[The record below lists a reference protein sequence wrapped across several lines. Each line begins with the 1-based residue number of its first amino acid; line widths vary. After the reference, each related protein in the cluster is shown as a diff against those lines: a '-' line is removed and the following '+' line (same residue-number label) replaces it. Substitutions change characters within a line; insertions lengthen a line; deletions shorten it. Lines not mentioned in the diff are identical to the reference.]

1 MARVSDVELQ
11 RLKRDV
17 SLARLCEAKGLALE
31 KRGPD
36 NFVGRCPFHEDATP
50 SFVVSPKKNVFHCLG
65 CGAGGSVIDFVM
77 RAEGVS
83 FRHAVELL
91 RNDAPLSATK
101 PGEVKASSVR
111 RLPAPVDAGADDGA
125 LLDQVADYY
134 HQTLQASAEAKAYL
148 EKRGLADEALVAHFR
163 LGYANRTLGL
173 RLPESNRVD
182 GAKLRGRL
190 QQLGVYRESGHEHL
204 AGSLVVPLTDEAGA
218 VVGLYGRKVTPN
230 LRAGTPNHLYLP
242 GPHRCAFNVAG
253 LAEGKGVAIVCEA
266 VLDAL
271 AFWAAGFR
279 YVTAAYGAGGFTP
292 HHLEALKRHQ
302 VKDVFLAFDRDDAG
316 DEGAQQ
322 LSVQLQAQGFD
333 CYRVEFPRGMDANEY
348 ALKVQPAA
356 KSLGHALRHATFMG
370 SGTPRRHQ
378 HPFLPLSPLSAGPAA
393 TPPADALPEGREEG
407 KRVAVTTA
415 AKDTTVAS
423 SPVAVPGH
431 GAAVAAPTPAP
442 AGAGAHQLPRKSGL
456 PTGDGEIHEASGSST
471 SSIAEPAPSRAPPM
485 MATTSTVANTAPGL
499 TDDEGHFNFGPRRY
513 RLRGLAKQHPPDSL
527 RLNVL
532 LSVGEAFHVDTL
544 DLYSAKARVAF
555 VLAAAAECS
564 VDADAVKRDVG
575 LLLLQVEALL
585 DKRREEARGPKAP
598 TLTEDERAAALDL
611 LRTPEL
617 LARVLE
623 DFGRCGV
630 VGEETNKLVGYL
642 AAVSRKLD
650 EPLAVLIQSSSAAGK
665 SSLMEAVL
673 AFVPEE
679 EKTKYSAMT
688 GQSLFYMGDVSLRH
702 KVLAVVEEEGAT
714 RASYALKL
722 LQSEG
727 ELTIASTG
735 KDPHTGRL
743 VTHEYRVEGPTQLFL
758 TTTAAELDE
767 ELLNRCLVLSVDEDR
782 AQTRAIHQQQRE
794 KQTLEGLLARRQREA
809 TLKLHQNAQR
819 LLRPLAVVNPYARQL
834 TFLDDRTRARRDFPK
849 YLALIRAIALLHQ
862 YQRPVKTVAHAG
874 GTVEYVEVTAEDIAT
889 ANRLAA
895 AVLGRTLDELPPQTR
910 RLLAQLEAYVTRR
923 ATDEACPRS
932 AVVFTRR
939 QLREAVGGRN
949 SQLALHLGRLADF
962 EYVRPR
968 KTAHGAYAYTLAQDE
983 DVPAPSVAGL
993 ADVATLGAAAPTPT
1007 NTTAQLPGPAPSFRP
1022 PSGVL
1027 PAPASGSCSAQSPR
1041 PFLSLAASPPASGLS
1056 AKAHSAGSGRV
1067 EVVLAAGGLGEGV
1080 GP

>member
-1 MARVSDVELQ
+1 VARVSDVELQ

-17 SLARLCEAKGLALE
+17 NLARLCEAKGLTLE
-31 KRGPD
+31 RRGPD
-36 NFVGRCPFHEDATP
+36 NFVGRCPFHEEETP

-65 CGAGGSVIDFVM
+65 CGAGGSVVDFVM
-77 RAEGVS
+77 KAEGVS

-91 RNDAPLSATK
+91 RNDAPLSTTK
-101 PGEVKASSVR
+101 AGEVKASSVR
-111 RLPAPVDAGADDGA
+111 RLPAPVDAAADDAA
-125 LLDQVADYY
+125 LLAQVADYY
-134 HQTLQASAEAKAYL
+134 HQTLKASPEARAYL
-148 EKRGLADEALVAHFR
+148 EKRGLNDEALMAHFR

-173 RLPESNRVD
+173 RLPESNRLD
-182 GAKLRGRL
+182 GARLRGRL

-218 VVGLYGRKVTPN
+218 VVGLYGRKVTYN

-242 GPHRCAFNVAG
+242 GPHRCAFNAAG

-271 AFWAAGFR
+271 SFWAAGFR
-279 YVTAAYGAGGFTP
+279 FVTAAYGTGGFTP
-292 HHLEALKRHQ
+292 HHLDALKRHQ

-322 LSVQLQAQGFD
+322 LAAQLQAQGFD

-348 ALKVQPAA
+348 ALQVQPAA

-378 HPFLPLSPLSAGPAA
+378 YPFLPLSPLSAATAA
-393 TPPADALPEGREEG
+393 TPPAEAVPEGREEG

-415 AKDTTVAS
+415 AKDVTAAAS
-423 SPVAVPGH
+423 VLAVPGH

-442 AGAGAHQLPRKSGL
+442 AGAGVEGAHQLPQKSGL
-456 PTGDGEIHEASGSST
+456 PAAGEEIHSATASSPPT
-471 SSIAEPAPSRAPPM
+471 SSANIAPR
-485 MATTSTVANTAPGL
+485 L
-499 TDDEGHFNFGPRRY
+499 TDDEGHFSFGPRRY

-532 LSVGEAFHVDTL
+532 LGVGEAFHVDTF

-564 VDADAVKRDVG
+564 VDVDAVKRDVG
-575 LLLLQVEALL
+575 QLLLQVEALL

-598 TLTEDERAAALDL
+598 TLTEEQRAAALEL
-611 LRTPEL
+611 LRTPDL
-617 LARVLE
+617 LTRVLE

-758 TTTAAELDE
+758 TTTATDIDE
-767 ELLNRCLVLSVDEDR
+767 ELLNRCLVLTVDEER
-782 AQTRAIHQQQRE
+782 GQTSAIHERQRH
-794 KQTLEGLLARRQREA
+794 KRTLEGRLEKKEKEA

-834 TFLDDRTRARRDFPK
+834 TFPDAVTRTRRDFPK
-849 YLALIRAIALLHQ
+849 YLTLIEAIALLHQ
-862 YQRPVKTVAHAG
+862 YQRPVKTAAWRG
-874 GTVEYVEVTAEDIAT
+874 GTVEYVEVTVEDIAT
-889 ANRLAA
+889 ANHLAA

-910 RLLAQLEAYVTRR
+910 RLLHQLEAYVTKR
-923 ATDEACPRS
+923 ADDDGLTKGEVR
-932 AVVFTRR
+932 FTRR
-939 QLREAVGGRN
+939 EAREALRWGDT
-949 SQLALHLGRLADF
+949 QLKVHLGRLVDMELLAAARTTHGGF
-962 EYVRPR
+962 AYVLRGTETAARP
-968 KTAHGAYAYTLAQDE
+968 TL
-983 DVPAPSVAGL
+983 AGL
-993 ADVATLGAAAPTPT
+993 AAP
-1007 NTTAQLPGPAPSFRP
+1007 GAPSPATTTGNRSALEASGRP
-1022 PSGVL
+1022 PVGPRS
-1027 PAPASGSCSAQSPR
+1027 APPPTASLAGNASRFSP
-1041 PFLSLAASPPASGLS
+1041 LAASPAAVGLS
-1056 AKAHSAGSGRV
+1056 AKAHSAESGRV

>member
-36 NFVGRCPFHEDATP
+36 NFVGRCPFHEDTTP

-91 RNDAPLSATK
+91 RNDAPLSAAK
-101 PGEVKASSVR
+101 AGEVKASSVR
-111 RLPAPVDAGADDGA
+111 RLPAPVDAGADDAA
-125 LLDQVADYY
+125 LLGQVADYY

-242 GPHRCAFNVAG
+242 GPHRCAFNAAG
-253 LAEGKGVAIVCEA
+253 LAEGKGVAILCEA

-279 YVTAAYGAGGFTP
+279 YVTAAYGTGGFTP

-316 DEGAQQ
+316 DEAAQH
-322 LSVQLQAQGFD
+322 LAVQLQAQGFD

-356 KSLGHALRHATFMG
+356 KSLGHALRRATFMG
-370 SGTPRRHQ
+370 NGTPRRHQ
-378 HPFLPLSPLSAGPAA
+378 HAFLPLSPLSAAPTA
-393 TPPADALPEGREEG
+393 TPPAAAVPEGPEEG

-415 AKDTTVAS
+415 AKDATAPAS
-423 SPVAVPGH
+423 VLAVPGH

-456 PTGDGEIHEASGSST
+456 PTDGEEIHSAAPPT
-471 SSIAEPAPSRAPPM
+471 SS
-485 MATTSTVANTAPGL
+485 ANTTPRL
-499 TDDEGHFNFGPRRY
+499 TEDEGHFTFGPRRY

-532 LSVGEAFHVDTL
+532 LSVGEAFHVDTF

-575 LLLLQVEALL
+575 QLLLQVEALL

-598 TLTEDERAAALDL
+598 TLTDDERRAALEL

-617 LARVLE
+617 LTRVLE

-758 TTTAAELDE
+758 TTTATDIDE
-767 ELLNRCLVLSVDEDR
+767 ELLNRCLVLTVDEER
-782 AQTRAIHQQQRE
+782 GQTSAIHERQRH
-794 KQTLEGLLARRQREA
+794 KRTLEGRLEKKEKEA
-809 TLKLHQNAQR
+809 TLRLHQNAQR

-834 TFLDDRTRARRDFPK
+834 TFPDAVTRTRRDFPK
-849 YLALIRAIALLHQ
+849 YLTLIEAIALLHQ
-862 YQRPVKTVAHAG
+862 YQRPVKTAAWRG

-910 RLLAQLEAYVTRR
+910 RLLHQLEAYVTKR
-923 ATDEACPRS
+923 AEDDGLTKGEVR
-932 AVVFTRR
+932 FTRR
-939 QLREAVGGRN
+939 EVREALKWGDT
-949 SQLALHLGRLADF
+949 QLKVHLGRLVDLELLAST
-962 EYVRPR
+962 R
-968 KTAHGAYAYTLAQDE
+968 TAHGGFAYVLRGTETAARPTL
-983 DVPAPSVAGL
+983 AGL
-993 ADVATLGAAAPTPT
+993 AAPGVPSPAT
-1007 NTTAQLPGPAPSFRP
+1007 TTGNRSALEASGRP
-1022 PSGVL
+1022 PVGPRSAPPPTAF
-1027 PAPASGSCSAQSPR
+1027 PAGNASRFFP
-1041 PFLSLAASPPASGLS
+1041 LAASLPAVGLS
-1056 AKAHSAGSGRV
+1056 AKAHSAESGRV
-1067 EVVLAAGGLGEGV
+1067 EVVLAAGGVGEGV